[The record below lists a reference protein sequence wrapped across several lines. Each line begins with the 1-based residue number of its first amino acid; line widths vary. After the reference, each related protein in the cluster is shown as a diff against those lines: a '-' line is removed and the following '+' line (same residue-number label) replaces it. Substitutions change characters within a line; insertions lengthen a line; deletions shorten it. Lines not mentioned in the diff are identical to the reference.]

1 MSPEERKSRLN
12 YKLLKTLGLSKK
24 RLLVNDPLFFYQLLL
39 PLCRSDRSDIPNDP
53 RKSYYSEV
61 MRWTQSYAHDIGLGG
76 SYGHRFKEVMIP
88 ELVHFDGILI
98 RDGLLGGSTDGA
110 IYRRWQ
116 TKSPAFDPDT
126 SSSLTHTR
134 FLQLKRTLKLND
146 NKTAKKKGEKGYEP
160 AYKYDFIFDVVC
172 HNVRAITE
180 TASLDLCGDESSW
193 AHQGWGEPGA
203 GIIARIMNKPG
214 ITKGGQTVLL
224 VDAYR
229 CRPYSYLHRHKLHRK
244 INDWNAAG
252 PKEVRLIME
261 KIAPFIAGGGSERVL
276 WKSKPHSTWDNH
288 FNGCQILNW
297 LGEEGYAATMTCRRN
312 RLPKNVPPKYFH
324 TEKTAN
330 GDKVAR
336 VARFQNPISAVK
348 IQKKAWLLPTIST
361 RSV

>member
-1 MSPEERKSRLN
+1 
-12 YKLLKTLGLSKK
+12 
-24 RLLVNDPLFFYQLLL
+24 
-39 PLCRSDRSDIPNDP
+39 
-53 RKSYYSEV
+53 

-288 FNGCQILNW
+288 FSGCQILNW